1 MYTRIES
8 DSYHQLSSDEFQSL
22 SVNLKLVPLKER
34 FTLIANQDRFPQTIP
49 RYIIPRK
56 QDRESQT
63 FSNFKSSLSFPPS
76 YSEWRRM
83 KQRNIQIVLLTSQ
96 LLTSNPLLYERFTE
110 MLTQLS
116 QVCRAFFYGC
126 EVSIVTDMPIESTE
140 ARIRL
145 HPQTNRIQYL
155 AFDIIKYLEKKR
167 PKNVFSLIGVTV
179 EDLFPD
185 YLANFVLGHAN
196 FKGGS
201 GVISL
206 GKYADENGGVMRVSQ
221 SRLLW
226 RLTKVLLH
234 ELTHTFGIAH
244 CYDLSCLMNP
254 SGSIPEAECQTLF
267 LCPYCLVKLSHVLKF
282 EMVERFHTLESALF
296 QMKRYSTEL
305 NTIWREQSY
314 HFNLYHLG
322 VGSPCVDKENCE
334 IQLQRMDE
342 FAKEKWE
349 SSLIRI
355 TELNKVLF

>member
-1 MYTRIES
+1 MYTS

-22 SVNLKLVPLKER
+22 AINLKLVPLKER
-34 FTLIANQDRFPQTIP
+34 ITFISNQDRFPQTTHRYVIP
-49 RYIIPRK
+49 QK

-76 YSEWRRM
+76 YSEWRRL
-83 KQRNIQIVLLTSQ
+83 KQRNIQIVFLTSQ
-96 LLTSNPLLYERFTE
+96 LLISNPLLYQRFTE

-126 EVSIVTDMPIESTE
+126 EVTIITDTPIESTK
-140 ARIRL
+140 ARNRL
-145 HPQTNRIQYL
+145 HLQTNRVQYL
-155 AFDIIKYLEKKR
+155 ASDIIKYLEKKR
-167 PKNVFSLIGVTV
+167 PKNVFSLVGVTV

-201 GVISL
+201 CVISL
-206 GKYADENGGVMRVSQ
+206 GKYADEIAGVMRVSQ

-226 RLTKVLLH
+226 RITKVLLH

-244 CYDLSCLMNP
+244 CYDLACLMNP

-282 EMVERFHTLESALF
+282 EMVERFHALELALY
-296 QMKRYSTEL
+296 QMQRYSTEL
-305 NTIWREQSY
+305 NIIWKEQSY

-322 VGSPCVDKENCE
+322 VGSPCVDRENCE
-334 IQLQRMDE
+334 IQLQRMDV

-349 SSLIRI
+349 VSLTEI